1 MQLPLRIY
9 RTHLPYPTA
18 DQSSMVSKFTAAMA
32 KMAVLG
38 QDTKTLVDCSEVI
51 PVPAKA
57 LSQVAHL
64 PAGKSLSDIEGSCQ
78 ATPFPTISADPGAL
92 LQSHLYRAVCMDIG
106 LTTIPSE

>member
-1 MQLPLRIY
+1 
-9 RTHLPYPTA
+9 
-18 DQSSMVSKFTAAMA
+18 MVSKFTTAMA

-92 LQSHLYRAVCMDIG
+92 LSHLYRAVRMDSA
-106 LTTIPSE
+106 LTTFPSE